1 MIKGC
6 QKKIIQIKDTGC
18 KYFEEAYFIIKDETL
33 KTEINECN
41 IVKDATAIVNEY
53 VSGINKQN
61 NNKYRFKSFVLFL
74 IGFLIGSMMSIGT
87 ILIFF

>member
-6 QKKIIQIKDTGC
+6 QKKIIQIKDTGS
-18 KYFEEAYFIIKDETL
+18 KYFEEAYFVIKEETL
-33 KTEINECN
+33 KSEINECN
-41 IVKDATAIVNEY
+41 IVKDATEIVNEY
-53 VSGINKQN
+53 VGGINRQN
-61 NNKYRFKSFVLFL
+61 NNKQRCKSFVLFL